1 MSKILIVEDEPAM
14 RLGLKD
20 NLEFESYQV
29 ELAIDGA
36 EGLKK
41 ATASQ
46 YDLIILDVMMP
57 KMSGFDVCKAM
68 RKAGVLTPIIFLT
81 AKSEE
86 IDKVLGLELGADDY
100 LTKPFSLRE
109 LIVRVKA
116 ILRRS
121 QGSSDKNLKGEVSIG
136 NLTVDFGQFVARTHE
151 GEVRMSHKEFEIL
164 QYLMEHT
171 NEVVS
176 RYDLL
181 NKVSDLTGRLQIL
194 SEELDTVKRRHVRMT
209 KSQGK
214 EMLNHLSSKL
224 ERNDGLSVDNGYEKL
239 HDVSQQEEVWMTPYS
254 DVSRGQINV
263 EEPNTKQTNF
273 TGLWSTS
280 DRDK

>member
-1 MSKILIVEDEPAM
+1 MAKILIVEDEPSM

-41 ATASQ
+41 ATASTF
-46 YDLIILDVMMP
+46 DLIILDVMMP

-68 RKAGVLTPIIFLT
+68 RKAGVTTPIIFLT

-109 LIVRVKA
+109 LIARVKA
-116 ILRRS
+116 ILRRT
-121 QGSSDKNLKGEVSIG
+121 QTDADTGLKGEVTIG
-136 NLTVDFGQFVARTHE
+136 GLTVDFSQFTARTAE
-151 GEVRMSHKEFEIL
+151 GDVRMSHKEYEIL
-164 QYLMEHT
+164 HYLAEHT

-181 NKVSDLTGRLQIL
+181 NKVWGY
-194 SEELDTVKRRHVRMT
+194 E
-209 KSQGK
+209 SQPTT
-214 EMLNHLSSKL
+214 
-224 ERNDGLSVDNGYEKL
+224 RTVDNFILRLRQRIEENPNEPRHILTVHGVGYKL
-239 HDVSQQEEVWMTPYS
+239 L
-254 DVSRGQINV
+254 
-263 EEPNTKQTNF
+263 KA
-273 TGLWSTS
+273 
-280 DRDK
+280 

>member
-1 MSKILIVEDEPAM
+1 MSKILIVEDEPSM

-41 ATASQ
+41 ATSGNF
-46 YDLIILDVMMP
+46 DLIILDVMMP

-68 RKAGVLTPIIFLT
+68 RREGVMTPIIFLT

-109 LIVRVKA
+109 LIARVKA
-116 ILRRS
+116 ILRRT
-121 QGSSDKNLKGEVSIG
+121 QGNGDVSIKGEVTIG
-136 NLTVDFGQFVARTHE
+136 GLTIDFNQFTARTSD

-164 QYLMEHT
+164 HYLAEHT

-181 NKVSDLTGRLQIL
+181 NKVWGYD
-194 SEELDTVKRRHVRMT
+194 
-209 KSQGK
+209 SQPTT
-214 EMLNHLSSKL
+214 
-224 ERNDGLSVDNGYEKL
+224 RTVDNFIL
-239 HDVSQQEEVWMTPYS
+239 
-254 DVSRGQINV
+254 R
-263 EEPNTKQTNF
+263 
-273 TGLWSTS
+273 
-280 DRDK
+280 